1 MLDRQ
6 ATGRLDVAGTLGT
19 PPQIDTL
26 AFDAGGLRAR
36 GEMQLSPDGS
46 LAQARFTRVELNDW
60 LDVAATLIG
69 RGKGQAPQVEVTGG
83 TVDLRRGSL
92 GVEDGGDGAPVN
104 LKLDELRISDG
115 IALTGFS
122 ATLETSG
129 GARGSFSARVNGRTP
144 ITGDVIPASA
154 GRSAFRI
161 RSSDA
166 GGLLAAAGVLEDAR
180 NGVLDLRLTPVGDPG
195 SYDGVLA
202 IEQLRVKRAPA
213 LAALLNTISIVGLIE
228 QFYGQGLHFTSVDA
242 RFRLTPER
250 LIVTQ
255 GSAVGV
261 SVGISMDG
269 QYNLDTKRMD
279 MQGVLSPVYL
289 LNAIGG
295 AFTRPGEGLIGFNF
309 TLRGASENP
318 TVAVNPLSVLTP
330 GFLREMFRRPTP
342 GLEGKPS
349 APSGGD
355 TSDEKPPAFER
366 QDP

>member
-1 MLDRQ
+1 
-6 ATGRLDVAGTLGT
+6 
-19 PPQIDTL
+19 
-26 AFDAGGLRAR
+26 
-36 GEMQLSPDGS
+36 
-46 LAQARFTRVELNDW
+46 
-60 LDVAATLIG
+60 
-69 RGKGQAPQVEVTGG
+69 
-83 TVDLRRGSL
+83 
-92 GVEDGGDGAPVN
+92 
-104 LKLDELRISDG
+104 
-115 IALTGFS
+115 
-122 ATLETSG
+122 
-129 GARGSFSARVNGRTP
+129 
-144 ITGDVIPASA
+144 
-154 GRSAFRI
+154 
-161 RSSDA
+161 
-166 GGLLAAAGVLEDAR
+166 
-180 NGVLDLRLTPVGDPG
+180 
-195 SYDGVLA
+195 
-202 IEQLRVKRAPA
+202 
-213 LAALLNTISIVGLIE
+213 
-228 QFYGQGLHFTSVDA
+228 
-242 RFRLTPER
+242 FRLTPER

>member
-1 MLDRQ
+1 
-6 ATGRLDVAGTLGT
+6 
-19 PPQIDTL
+19 
-26 AFDAGGLRAR
+26 
-36 GEMQLSPDGS
+36 
-46 LAQARFTRVELNDW
+46 VELDDW
-60 LDVAATLIG
+60 LDLAATLVG
-69 RGKGQAPQVEVTGG
+69 RGVGQSPRVEVTGG
-83 TVDLRRGSL
+83 TVDLRHGAL
-92 GVEDGGDGAPVN
+92 GAGDGGDGGPVN
-104 LKLDELRISDG
+104 LQLDELRISDG

-122 ATLETSG
+122 ATLETQG
-129 GARGSFSARVNGRTP
+129 GARGSFTARVNGRTP
-144 ITGDVIPASA
+144 VEGDVIPTSA

-161 RSSDA
+161 RSGDA
-166 GGLLAAAGVLEDAR
+166 GGLLAAAGILEDAR
-180 NGVLDLRLTPVGDPG
+180 NGVLDLRLTPAGDPG

-228 QFYGQGLHFTSVDA
+228 QFYGQGLHFTSVNA

-255 GSAVGV
+255 GSAVGA

-269 QYNLDTKRMD
+269 YYNLATKRMD

-309 TLRGASENP
+309 TLRGASEDP
-318 TVAVNPLSVLTP
+318 AVSVNPLSALTP

-342 GLEGKPS
+342 RMEGEPPT
-349 APSGGD
+349 PSGGD
-355 TSDEKPPAFER
+355 PSNEEPPAYQR